1 MKVLEWDF
9 EFLFSIMYNLLILEG
24 VLVGGGILDTPG
36 GGLIVF
42 FYYNWPLLESD
53 FDFKQ

>member
-24 VLVGGGILDTPG
+24 VLVGGGDIGHSRRGTYS
-36 GGLIVF
+36 F
-42 FYYNWPLLESD
+42 FLL
-53 FDFKQ
+53 